1 MNATV
6 EQLISSGIFSAED
19 IRIELNRQ
27 LKSDLNRAGLA
38 EVDFSSCVIVNDY
51 LELLTV
57 IIQKSGNEE
66 LARWL
71 YLVDL
76 NENNSSY
83 ELSNHLSLMILKREL
98 QKVVLKRTF
107 SKDSK

>member
-38 EVDFSSCVIVNDY
+38 DVDFSSCVSVNDY

>member
-1 MNATV
+1 LDNTV
-6 EQLISSGIFSAED
+6 EQLIKSGTFNAED

-38 EVDFSSCVIVNDY
+38 EVEFEACKSVNDY
-51 LELLTV
+51 LEQLTM

-76 NENNSSY
+76 NENASSN
-83 ELSNHLSLMILKREL
+83 EVSNHLSMMILKREL

-107 SKDSK
+107 SKKS